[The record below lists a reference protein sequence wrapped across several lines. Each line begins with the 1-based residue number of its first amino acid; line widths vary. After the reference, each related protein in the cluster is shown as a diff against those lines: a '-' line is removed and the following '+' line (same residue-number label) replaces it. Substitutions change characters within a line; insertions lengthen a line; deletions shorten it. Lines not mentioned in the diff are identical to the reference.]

1 MNPMIKY
8 RGGKSKEISH
18 FISNMPLEYNRYIEP
33 FLGGGALYFYLEPE
47 RAIINDVNTKLY
59 SFYQEMKSEYPKARI
74 QLDELQKIY
83 EANQKAYEELKRNT
97 PESRIE
103 NKNEALYYKM
113 RDMFNKKTE
122 PEYLSSVIYFF
133 INKTAY
139 SGMIRYNAN
148 GEFNVPFG
156 RYKNLN
162 TRLITQEHYELLKR
176 TDIFNCD
183 YSEIFNMAQNDDFI
197 FLDPPYDC
205 VFSDYGNETYKD
217 GFGEEEHR
225 RLANDFN
232 NLPCRALLVIG
243 KTPLT
248 EELYGTHIVKEYEKS
263 YAVNIRNRFKADA
276 RHIIV
281 TNY

>member
-1 MNPMIKY
+1 MGPMLKY

-18 FISNMPLEYNRYIEP
+18 FVNNMPSDYDRYIEP

-47 RAIINDVNTKLY
+47 HAIINDVNKKLFL
-59 SFYQEMKSEYPKARI
+59 FYQEIKDFYALARA
-74 QLDELQKIY
+74 QLDEIQAIY
-83 EANQKAYEELKRNT
+83 EKNQKEYEAKKQVCPDE
-97 PESRIE
+97 RIE
-103 NKNEALYYKM
+103 NKNEAFYYYM
-113 RDMFNKKTE
+113 RDMFNHKME
-122 PEYLSSVIYFF
+122 REYLESVIYFF

-148 GEFNVPFG
+148 GEYNVPFG

-162 TRLITQEHYELLKR
+162 TQLVTDKHYELLKR
-176 TDIFNCD
+176 TEIFNED
-183 YSEIFNMAQNDDFI
+183 YSVIFNMARGDDFI

-217 GFGEEEHR
+217 GFGEDEHR
-225 RLANDFN
+225 RLANDFI
-232 NLPCRALLVIG
+232 NLPCKSLLVIG

-248 EELYGTHIVKEYEKS
+248 EKLYKKYIVEEYDKS
-263 YAVNIRNRFKADA
+263 YAVNIRNRFKAGA
-276 RHIIV
+276 KHIIV